1 MLYVVHCTCTCIV
14 LLQVGCRE
22 ETDSA
27 FSSDDVYPVN
37 PHFLTYLSNGYIEP
51 NPRYILCDVYMY
63 MYIYM
68 LIHMHMHMYICM
80 YIYMYPHILFMYM
93 YIHIVTP
100 NIYCG

>member
-1 MLYVVHCTCTCIV
+1 MLCTVHVRTCIV
-14 LLQVGCRE
+14 LLQVGSRE

-63 MYIYM
+63 
-68 LIHMHMHMYICM
+68 IHVYLHANTHAHAHVHLHVH
-80 YIYMYPHILFMYM
+80 MYPHILFMYM

-100 NIYCG
+100 NIYCS